1 MEAQAKAARG
11 KARKRSKPWW
21 FARFRNA
28 ASRCFCQEYVRYV
41 FGICS
46 NSSLCAMR
54 LWDMREHGTYTPKQ
68 DKSKKIADYFG
79 ISVEELMGTKK
90 EPAGQGELERE
101 WADIE
106 VAYKSATPEA
116 RAAAKAAAL
125 AVLESS
131 KKEG

>member
-1 MEAQAKAARG
+1 MDFVGLHKKEVIILFWDNFVAACEKTG
-11 KARKRSKPWW
+11 KSPSVASEELGFNRSAVTAWKNGALPQVKN
-21 FARFRNA
+21 R
-28 ASRCFCQEYVRYV
+28 
-41 FGICS
+41 
-46 NSSLCAMR
+46 
-54 LWDMREHGTYTPKQ
+54 
-68 DKSKKIADYFG
+68 KKIADYFG

-90 EPAGQGELERE
+90 EPAGQGELEKE